1 MTDTAR
7 VVAKLLAHRRTPQEE
22 VPDLVRGVY
31 AALARLA
38 AVPAAKNPTEA
49 RSRAAA
55 KAPPAAAPRARR
67 RQTLAARPEANEPMP
82 TPPAPKLVR
91 RAEVVAAAPAAG
103 IPFEMPIGMLRGVV
117 KWYDMH
123 QKRGALR
130 LPGHAGDVP
139 VEAALLEEM
148 GITRLYKGQEVD
160 ATLSSD
166 APPRLVRLSMPGG
179 AAPSLATSGIV
190 RGRHAKPVVV
200 ELKREAL
207 KRAAARAEAEL
218 VLRPGRAR

>member
-1 MTDTAR
+1 MTDTVR
-7 VVAKLLAHRRTPQEE
+7 VVAKLLAGRRTPQEE
-22 VPDLVRGVY
+22 VPDLVRGVH

-38 AVPAAKNPTEA
+38 EAPAAKSLAEA
-49 RSRAAA
+49 RPRAAA
-55 KAPPAAAPRARR
+55 KTRPPAAPRARR
-67 RQTLAARPEANEPMP
+67 RQPLAAHPEANEPMAA
-82 TPPAPKLVR
+82 PPAPKLVR
-91 RAEVVAAAPAAG
+91 RAEVVAPAPAAST
-103 IPFEMPIGMLRGVV
+103 PFEMPIGVLRGLV

-139 VEAALLEEM
+139 VEAALLEEI

-160 ATLSSD
+160 ATLSGD
-166 APPRLVRLSMPGG
+166 APPRLVRLSLPGG